1 MAKLSPAEIKHRLEN
16 IETIY
21 QNYIKKI
28 EDIRGQERNILAN
41 FMKKMEERKLT
52 EIRHSIQ
59 QDYK

>member
-1 MAKLSPAEIKHRLEN
+1 MSKLSPAEINRRLNN

-52 EIRHSIQ
+52 EIRNSIQ

>member
-1 MAKLSPAEIKHRLEN
+1 MAKLSPAEIKNRLNN